1 MRLLFVCAVLIVL
14 TSGCL
19 PAPVTPIDIIQYPPT
34 WTPRPPTD
42 TPTPRPT
49 ATLVIKETSTPNA
62 PALSGNARHLPA
74 SPVSRIGVWLDTTDL
89 SAQAISDYSSY
100 VQLAAGPH
108 ALALKELNPAATAII
123 TIELQAVTDRIATSS
138 LARNLD
144 PLADG
149 VLAENIGV
157 GVQQPFETTQAL
169 LNTLR
174 AAVAPRLLVASTYAW
189 QDGAAY
195 AAHEQEAQ
203 QLLENV
209 DGVCLCDF
217 LRDPASSPDTF
228 KDEAGWKKDVDTL
241 GVLSASPNKLV
252 LTSTPFSNLT
262 QNQSA
267 VAQSWLGYA
276 LGSFLLGVNNSHSFF
291 SLQSP
296 GSESFVADPAFSAK
310 LGEPLGPYY
319 QTFGLYQRRFEHALV
334 VVNPS
339 SSTKVLPLARNMQTL
354 SRDTLTS
361 AALQPHTGMILLIPS

>member
-34 WTPRPPTD
+34 WTPPPPTD

-62 PALSGNARHLPA
+62 PALSGNARHLPV
-74 SPVSRIGVWLDTTDL
+74 SPVSRIGAWLDTTDL

-123 TIELQAVTDRIATSS
+123 TIELQAVTDPLATLT

-157 GVQQPFETTQAL
+157 DVQQPFETTQAL
-169 LNTLR
+169 LKNIR

-209 DGVCLCDF
+209 DGVCLCNF
-217 LRDPASSPDTF
+217 LRNPDSSTDTF
-228 KDEAGWKKDVDTL
+228 KDEAGWKKDVDAL
-241 GVLSASPNKLV
+241 AALSAAPNKIV
-252 LTSTPFSNLT
+252 LTASPFSNLT
-262 QNQSA
+262 ANQSA
-267 VAQSWLGYA
+267 VARSWFAYS
-276 LGSFLLGVNNSHSFF
+276 LGSFLLAANSPHTFF
-291 SLQSP
+291 SIRSP

-310 LGEPLGPYY
+310 LGAPLGPYY
-319 QTFGLYQRRFEHALV
+319 QTFGLNQRRFEHALV

-339 SSTKVLPLARNMQTL
+339 SSTKELPLARDMQTL
-354 SRDTLTS
+354 SGDTVTS
-361 AALQPHTGMILLIPS
+361 VSLQPHTGMILLIPS